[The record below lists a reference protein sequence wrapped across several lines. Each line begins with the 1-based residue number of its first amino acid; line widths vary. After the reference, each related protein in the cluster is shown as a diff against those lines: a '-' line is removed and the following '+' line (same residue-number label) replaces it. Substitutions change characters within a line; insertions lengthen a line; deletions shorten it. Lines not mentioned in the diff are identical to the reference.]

1 MSSLSVL
8 LKFLKGLLLSLSI
21 IKEMSYFFS
30 FLAIVLSSYFYIQI
44 AEKFNITDVP
54 NERSSH
60 REITVRGLGIVF
72 VIPVILFFV
81 QSGFSYPFFMFG
93 FILAAGISIIDDI
106 YTVSSK
112 IRLFIQIASVGFLL
126 FELAVPNE
134 SFYYLTFLLILGVG
148 IVNGFN
154 FMDGINGLT
163 GLYSL
168 ISLLTLIYINQL
180 VILFIE
186 LDFLILMVLGV
197 LIFLFF
203 NFRKK
208 ARGFSGDVGSVG
220 IGLVLCF
227 FIFQLIFTTNDWR
240 YIFLFF
246 VYGLDTLVT
255 IVIRLVRKENIFEAH
270 RKHLYQLLANERGVS
285 HLNVSI
291 SYGIA
296 QILLNAWII
305 SYREVVDFVFF
316 IPFILTFILTVL
328 LRIRINRESLLPN
341 NKI

>member
-1 MSSLSVL
+1 
-8 LKFLKGLLLSLSI
+8 
-21 IKEMSYFFS
+21 MSYFFS
-30 FLAIVLSSYFYIQI
+30 FLAIAFSSYFYIQI
-44 AEKFNITDVP
+44 AEKFDIIDVP

-60 REITVRGLGIVF
+60 REITVRGLGVVF

-81 QSGFSYPFFMFG
+81 LSGFSYPFFVFG

-112 IRLFIQIASVGFLL
+112 IRLYIQIAAVGFLL
-126 FELAVPNE
+126 FELAVSNE
-134 SFYYLTFLLILGVG
+134 SFYYLGFLLILGVG
-148 IVNGFN
+148 IVNSFN

-180 VILFIE
+180 AVLFIE

-203 NFRKK
+203 NFRKRAK
-208 ARGFSGDVGSVG
+208 GFSGDVGSIG
-220 IGLVLCF
+220 MGLVLSF

-246 VYGLDTLVT
+246 VYGLDTVIT
-255 IVIRLVRKENIFEAH
+255 IIIRTIRKQNIFQAH
-270 RKHLYQLLANERGVS
+270 RTHLYQLLANEGGFS

-291 SYGIA
+291 AYGTV
-296 QILLNAWII
+296 QVLLNIWII
-305 SYREVVDFVFF
+305 SYRGVVDFVFF
-316 IPFILTFILTVL
+316 IPFIFTFILTVL
-328 LRIRINRESLLPN
+328 LRIKINRESLLSN